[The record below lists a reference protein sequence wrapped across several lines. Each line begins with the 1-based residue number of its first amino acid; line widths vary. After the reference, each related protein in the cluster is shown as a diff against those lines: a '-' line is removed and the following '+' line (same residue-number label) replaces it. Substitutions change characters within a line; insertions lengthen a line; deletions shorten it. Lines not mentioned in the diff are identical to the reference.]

1 MILVINQTLKIMNA
15 DDNFGGYKSRMNQF
29 LLITFLSF
37 IVTFSFLIPFINK
50 MDINI
55 LSTFYLFLNDYLNC
69 ALYPLFEITYCYN
82 KNITIMIKNIIFC
95 KNN

>member
-1 MILVINQTLKIMNA
+1 
-15 DDNFGGYKSRMNQF
+15 
-29 LLITFLSF
+29 
-37 IVTFSFLIPFINK
+37 

-69 ALYPLFEITYCYN
+69 ALYPLFAITYCYN

-95 KNN
+95 KNNENCEYIHPSLLFSDDTRMSLNPTDYSISL